1 MGGQEAGQPRQGFL
15 GLLDEDDRR
24 ELMARAGRRR
34 FKAGSRLMHEGA
46 QGSEVMILLSG
57 RVKVTAT
64 TAAGREVVLQF
75 CGPGELLGELSVID
89 REARSG
95 NTEALEPVEAL
106 GVSASEFRSL
116 IERPGFATALIASLI
131 ERFRNSDRRFVEFAA
146 AQTLGRLA
154 ARLVEL
160 VDRFGEPAAEGIEIA
175 LPLTQDELAGW
186 TACSREAI
194 AKALATLREMGTIQ
208 TERRRIT
215 VLDLERLRGLAY

>member
-1 MGGQEAGQPRQGFL
+1 MGGREAGQPRHGFL

-34 FKAGSRLMHEGA
+34 FKAGSRMMHEGA
-46 QGSEVMILLSG
+46 PGAEVMILLSG

-106 GVSASEFRSL
+106 GLSASEFRSL
-116 IERPGFATALIASLI
+116 IERPGFATALLASLI

-154 ARLVEL
+154 ARLIEL
-160 VDRFGEPAAEGIEIA
+160 VDRFGEPSDRRHRDC
-175 LPLTQDELAGW
+175 P
-186 TACSREAI
+186 
-194 AKALATLREMGTIQ
+194 ATYPGRA
-208 TERRRIT
+208 
-215 VLDLERLRGLAY
+215 RGLDGVLA